1 MPNIYQ
7 PETWGGLSQEI
18 ITKLAAFRETILREN
33 EKVEEM
39 TELDWE
45 TEF

>member
-1 MPNIYQ
+1 MPNIYH
-7 PETWGGLSQEI
+7 PETWGGLPEEI
-18 ITKLAAFRETILREN
+18 IVKLAAFREMILQEN
-33 EKVEEM
+33 NKVEEM